1 MKTRARSSAFALAVC
16 FSCAAGLSAQDGAA
30 SPDPCA
36 GAGAPRRAWNVAA
49 FSSDGVTTLRLA
61 AGPGIRLR
69 NEMREVERVCEGAGD
84 KLVVFGTALSR
95 PLYNV
100 AVIEADSGA
109 LVDSFLAYSPTLSP
123 DGR

>member
-1 MKTRARSSAFALAVC
+1 
-16 FSCAAGLSAQDGAA
+16 
-30 SPDPCA
+30 
-36 GAGAPRRAWNVAA
+36 
-49 FSSDGVTTLRLA
+49 
-61 AGPGIRLR
+61 
-69 NEMREVERVCEGAGD
+69 MREVERVCEGAGD